1 MQSMG
6 GCCCSD
12 RHAGRVVR
20 WCRSCPITAWRVQRW
35 GRIRPINNAGGR
47 KKRKR
52 EGKKKASRG
61 RRRER
66 KNKASLH
73 FLPSILCRNRLF
85 RVIII
90 HRLLSHLLA
99 LSFAF
104 SFPTP
109 FSSSSRI
116 SFFQS
121 SRPPPPPPTPTGR
134 ISQLSTPAISFV
146 NLMAPASKRVSH
158 IEGMVCLFSCKLQ
171 HLRPAAGLNPFLF
184 LIFFFHFLFHPLIS
198 QSIKSPTS
206 WKSAICTDL
215 SHRKQ
220 TEKQQIRS
228 QFRRTASLSPRAFL
242 LRPLAALAA
251 RQNRLAAARQRWHS
265 LPSTSPEPA
274 SPCVSGEKK
283 TGRTETTEATGTE
296 PWTTWNPGAPAS

>member
-134 ISQLSTPAISFV
+134 ISQLQHLQSRLLTSWHRRRSGYHTLREWYVCSHASCNISDLPRVSILFYFSFSFSISFFTRSSRNQSNHPQV
-146 NLMAPASKRVSH
+146 GNPQFALTCRTGNKQRSSRFGVSSAEQH
-158 IEGMVCLFSCKLQ
+158 HCRRGHSC
-171 HLRPAAGLNPFLF
+171 
-184 LIFFFHFLFHPLIS
+184 
-198 QSIKSPTS
+198 
-206 WKSAICTDL
+206 C
-215 SHRKQ
+215 
-220 TEKQQIRS
+220 
-228 QFRRTASLSPRAFL
+228 
-242 LRPLAALAA
+242 A
-251 RQNRLAAARQRWHS
+251 R
-265 LPSTSPEPA
+265 
-274 SPCVSGEKK
+274 
-283 TGRTETTEATGTE
+283 
-296 PWTTWNPGAPAS
+296 